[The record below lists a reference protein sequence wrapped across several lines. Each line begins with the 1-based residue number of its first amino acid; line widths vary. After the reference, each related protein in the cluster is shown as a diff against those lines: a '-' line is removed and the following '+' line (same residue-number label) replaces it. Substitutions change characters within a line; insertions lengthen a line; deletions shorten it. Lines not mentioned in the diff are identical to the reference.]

1 VTLVEL
7 EQSLGAWQ
15 PLIEVLVIAV
25 SALILRLL
33 LGFVSRRLVRSV
45 TKSVKTAKSK
55 NVAEKQVAEART
67 LQRTRTTAAV
77 IDNSGSWLIGVTA
90 TVMILSSLGV
100 DIGALIAVTTV
111 IGAAIGFGAQ
121 NAVRDYIAGIFIVIE
136 DQYGVGDWIDLDGVS
151 GEVEKVGLRVTQL
164 RDSQGT
170 LWFIRNGEVAKV
182 GNSSQEW
189 ARALIEVGF
198 SNQIELP
205 RAEKLV
211 LLAAKNLRQDDTIAK
226 LILGDAVFAGVEQ
239 IGPDRYLVRVS
250 IKTAPKKQWQIGNA
264 FRAELVEVSRK
275 TGVDILEANRPSR
288 GLQ

>member
-1 VTLVEL
+1 MTLDEL
-7 EQSLGAWQ
+7 QQGLAGWQ
-15 PLIEVLVIAV
+15 PLIEVMVIAF
-25 SALILRLL
+25 SAVILRLAL
-33 LGFVSRRLVRSV
+33 RFVSRRLVRSV
-45 TKSVKTAKSK
+45 TKSVKTARSK
-55 NVAEKQVAEART
+55 NAAEQQVAEART

-90 TVMILSSLGV
+90 VVMSLSSLGV

-111 IGAAIGFGAQ
+111 VGAAIGFGAQ

-189 ARALIEVGF
+189 AKALIEVGF
-198 SNQIELP
+198 SNQTELAV
-205 RAEKLV
+205 AEKLV
-211 LLAAKNLRQDDTIAK
+211 VSAAKNLRQHELYKK
-226 LILGDAVFAGVEQ
+226 LILEDATVAGVEQ
-239 IGPDRYLVRVS
+239 IGSDRFLLRVS
-250 IKTAPKKQWQIGNA
+250 IKTSPKKQWQVGNA
-264 FRAELVEVSRK
+264 FRAELMTISRK
-275 TGVDILEANRPSR
+275 AGIDILEAIRPSR
-288 GLQ
+288 GSH